1 MKKLKT
7 NIEHRVLPQRNRK
20 PPNLYPITPLPIK
33 VEDDNLRE
41 RAKQLENHHLQI
53 IHSEFDSKLLESVK
67 GAAKKKPKV
76 RNTVGIKKLRGND
89 LKAFNSSIRKS
100 KKNKNNSQSSE
111 PPTEPNF
118 EQYHQVLLKREKQYF
133 RREQEL
139 TKYAKAHQKLV
150 ENYQAQK
157 PLKKLKKSYTKIK
170 ESKETP
176 LDSQQN
182 IRVLDNFVIN
192 QATHVRE
199 VFRPKVPRPF
209 LADTLYSPY
218 ITQGMKKYI
227 SRPQHFDLSKFDWYP
242 CFAKLKP

>member
-20 PPNLYPITPLPIK
+20 PPTLYPITPLPIK

-53 IHSEFDSKLLESVK
+53 IHSEIDSNLLDSIK
-67 GAAKKKPKV
+67 GSKKTKTKV
-76 RNTVGIKKLRGND
+76 RNIAGIKKLKGND
-89 LKAFNSSIRKS
+89 IKAFNTSIKKS
-100 KKNKNNSQSSE
+100 KKNKNNPQHSDL
-111 PPTEPNF
+111 PTEPNF

-157 PLKKLKKSYTKIK
+157 PLKKLKKSYAKTKELK
-170 ESKETP
+170 EPSLE
-176 LDSQQN
+176 SQQN
-182 IRVLDNFVIN
+182 IRVLDNFIIN
-192 QATHVRE
+192 EAPHVRE

-218 ITQGMKKYI
+218 ITQAMKQYI
-227 SRPQHFDLSKFDWYP
+227 SKPQHFDLAKFDWYP
-242 CFAKLKP
+242 TFAKLKP